1 MRHIAGTLLA
11 VALVASSAVAQP
23 PAAPP
28 VAAPDPTMAGG
39 REATALGEA
48 AEKTCAEMTNYAPDK
63 LAGMTSEMRAL
74 VTREYNSCVAKVG
87 SEAP

>member
-1 MRHIAGTLLA
+1 MRLLVMLGAIAALA
-11 VALVASSAVAQP
+11 ACEP
-23 PAAPP
+23 DAPP
-28 VAAPDPTMAGG
+28 APDPTMAGG